1 MEETE
6 NINQSDVGT
15 LMKYL
20 FNAATNLSAYF
31 VGSITVG
38 SFPDIIS
45 LYLFSIFSMRW
56 YGRMKSIIPK
66 RSTLSLSM
74 TRRE

>member
-1 MEETE
+1 
-6 NINQSDVGT
+6 
-15 LMKYL
+15 
-20 FNAATNLSAYF
+20 
-31 VGSITVG
+31 
-38 SFPDIIS
+38 